1 MMAPMIA
8 TFTDFGVSGPY
19 LGQVRAALSA
29 LAPGVAI
36 VDIFPDLPAFD
47 IQAAA
52 CLIPAYSQ
60 YLPDSSVCLCVVDPG
75 VGGPRKVLAMR
86 ADQRW
91 YVGPDNGL
99 LSQVARRASRLQVHE
114 ITWRPARLSNSFHGR
129 DLFAP
134 ICARLAS
141 GQGLPTATAISM
153 AEIDRDWPDDF
164 WRVVYVDSYG
174 NCITGVRASSVRDI
188 ATLRIDGLCCQ
199 RARTFSDVSPGTLFW
214 YENSNGLVE
223 IAMSAGNA
231 AAHHAI
237 SVGGRLF
244 PGGE

>member
-1 MMAPMIA
+1 MIGAMIA

-19 LGQVRAALSA
+19 LGQVRAALAA
-29 LAPGVAI
+29 LAPGVAV

-75 VGGPRKVLAMR
+75 VGGVRKVLSLQ
-86 ADQRW
+86 ADERW

-114 ITWRPARLSNSFHGR
+114 ITWRPERLSNSFHGR
-129 DLFAP
+129 DIFAP
-134 ICARLAS
+134 ICARLAG
-141 GQGLPTATAISM
+141 GQGLPAASAITL

-164 WRVVYVDSYG
+164 WQVVYVDSYG
-174 NCITGVRASSVRDI
+174 NCITGVRAASIQDVV
-188 ATLRIDGLCCQ
+188 TLRINGISCR
-199 RARTFSDVSPGTLFW
+199 RARTFSDVPPGTLFW

-231 AAHHAI
+231 AECHAI
-237 SVGGRLF
+237 SVGGRLL
-244 PGGE
+244 PGDE